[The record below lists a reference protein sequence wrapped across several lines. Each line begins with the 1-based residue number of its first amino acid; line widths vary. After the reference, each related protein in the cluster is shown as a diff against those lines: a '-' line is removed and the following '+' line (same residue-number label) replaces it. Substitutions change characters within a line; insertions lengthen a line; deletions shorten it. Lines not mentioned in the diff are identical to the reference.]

1 MNHME
6 IEWVEGG
13 FLKEGPWRSVYCLKP
28 DLEVLSKSLEE
39 YGWVQPIIVQ
49 KSTSQIIDGNY
60 RWQIAANLKTF
71 AKRYDKKVPVVWID
85 CDNVD
90 AQLMHLRV
98 NRGRG
103 NVFAKQMSRVLKAV
117 IRSRKYSE
125 KELKQKL
132 MMRSDEL
139 DLLLD
144 GTLVKTRKIVDHKYS
159 AAWVPVEAPAS
170 LTVAVASI
178 ERPPNA
184 DR

>member
-1 MNHME
+1 MNFME
-6 IEWVEGG
+6 IEWVEGSL
-13 FLKEGPWRSVYCLKP
+13 LKECPWRSVYCLKP
-28 DLEVLSKSLEE
+28 DLEVLSKSLDE
-39 YGWVQPIIVQ
+39 YGWLQPVIVQ
-49 KSTSQIIDGNY
+49 KSTSVIIDGNY

-71 AKRYDKKVPVVWID
+71 PTRYGNKVPVVWVD
-85 CDNVD
+85 CDDVD

-103 NVFAKQMSRVLKAV
+103 NVFAKQMSRVLKSV
-117 IRSRKYSE
+117 IRSRKYTE

-132 MMRSDEL
+132 MMRTDEL

-144 GTLVKTRKIVDHKYS
+144 GTLVKTRKISGHKYS

-170 LTVAVASI
+170 LTATAASI